1 MVARLVRVRDRDL
14 ANVFPRWADDRRSLA
29 GRHEVEGA
37 HRMSRWEDRSLREDV
52 LANGVDDWVD
62 AGWLRQIAQRSAV
75 EDGSQLRQL
84 SIGLIAELLVEEL
97 VVAGSIEGGKHVV
110 WDGTPGEALV
120 RIVGGWKEWGDEPP
134 MPGAIVWLD
143 LTEAGRAI
151 GEAVLRREA

>member
-1 MVARLVRVRDRDL
+1 M
-14 ANVFPRWADDRRSLA
+14 
-29 GRHEVEGA
+29 EGP

-75 EDGSQLRQL
+75 QDGSQLRQL

-97 VVAGSIEGGKHVV
+97 VVAGSLNGGKHIV
-110 WDGTPGEALV
+110 WDCTPGEALV
-120 RIVGGWKEWGDEPP
+120 WVVDAWKEWGDEPP
-134 MPGAIVWLD
+134 TPGAIAWLD